1 MLTQNC
7 NLEHYEKNY
16 KDTYKKTPKT
26 KEKKSQGNLW
36 VELFTFLPCV
46 VAVFVQNK
54 VLTYPVM
61 GATAN
66 NPLMCTLFLFG
77 APYPS

>member
-1 MLTQNC
+1 MLTQDC

-16 KDTYKKTPKT
+16 KDTYKKKTKT

-46 VAVFVQNK
+46 VAVFVQKK
-54 VLTYPVM
+54 V
-61 GATAN
+61 
-66 NPLMCTLFLFG
+66 
-77 APYPS
+77 